1 MDYGESQGIPDLN
14 LVSVPGTPG
23 AGRNRR
29 IMKKRIAAVLSAFVM
44 MFILASG
51 TAYASGTD
59 ASGQE
64 TGDVIAQVKQ
74 QLSEVLENVDQETA
88 GEAFSFLRGIVQKGD
103 LTTDEGLSKAVEEGK
118 EKFGVEISKKDAKA
132 LVDAMEKLEDLG
144 FSSEYLI
151 DKTESLYTEY
161 GAGLVEHMDEI
172 VTGAVKD
179 AASNAVS
186 GFFDNLKNSVK
197 DFFKGLFS

>member
-1 MDYGESQGIPDLN
+1 
-14 LVSVPGTPG
+14 
-23 AGRNRR
+23 
-29 IMKKRIAAVLSAFVM
+29 MKKKIAAALSAFVM
-44 MFILASG
+44 MFMLVSG
-51 TAYASGTD
+51 AAYASGAGT
-59 ASGQE
+59 SGGE

-74 QLSEVLENVDQETA
+74 QLSEVFENVDQETA

-103 LTTDEGLSKAVEEGK
+103 LTTDEGLSKAVQEGK

-151 DKTESLYTEY
+151 DSTESLYTEY
-161 GAGLVEHMDEI
+161 GTGFVDHMDEI
-172 VTGAVKD
+172 VAGAVKD

-186 GFFDNLKNSVK
+186 GFFDNLKSSVR
-197 DFFKGLFS
+197 DFFKSLFS

>member
-1 MDYGESQGIPDLN
+1 
-14 LVSVPGTPG
+14 
-23 AGRNRR
+23 
-29 IMKKRIAAVLSAFVM
+29 MKKKFAAVLSAFVM
-44 MFILASG
+44 MFIIASG
-51 TAYASGTD
+51 AVYASEAED
-59 ASGQE
+59 GQK
-64 TGDVIAQVKQ
+64 TGDIIAQVKQ
-74 QLSEVLENVDQETA
+74 QLSGVFENVDQETA

-103 LTTDEGLSKAVEEGK
+103 LTTDEGLSKAVAEGK

-161 GAGLVEHMDEI
+161 GTAFVDHMDEI

-186 GFFDNLKNSVK
+186 SFFDNLKNSVK
-197 DFFKGLFS
+197 DFFEGLFS